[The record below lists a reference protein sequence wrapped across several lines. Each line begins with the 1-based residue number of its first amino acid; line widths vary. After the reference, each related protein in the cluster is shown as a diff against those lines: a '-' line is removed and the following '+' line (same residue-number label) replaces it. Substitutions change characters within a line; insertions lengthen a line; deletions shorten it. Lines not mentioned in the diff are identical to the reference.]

1 MLVESLVRGCTSW
14 SKTIATPLIPAVKVR
29 AKALSMGSLPSSA
42 PMFHWLF
49 AWSKFSTRR
58 RKRIFHRSLN
68 TLFTGTLPVHLQS
81 SKRSSAWMSIYIL
94 HRHVCST
101 AMLHACETNMK
112 QWWWARV
119 LLQVANEQIQYA
131 ASIQE
136 VGPSLDRAW
145 HWIDCTK
152 CGKLVPQEWDLTQN
166 TRRRFGAGPDRDRTN
181 VGGKGNT
188 SVLKFCQKQ
197 WASDTK

>member
-81 SKRSSAWMSIYIL
+81 SKRSSAWMSYPTSSHMFHCHAACL
-94 HRHVCST
+94 RNKHETVVMGSCST
-101 AMLHACETNMK
+101 
-112 QWWWARV
+112 
-119 LLQVANEQIQYA
+119 
-131 ASIQE
+131 
-136 VGPSLDRAW
+136 PSCKRTDPICCIDPRSGALFGQSMALDRLHKVRKAGAPGMGPYPKRKEAFW
-145 HWIDCTK
+145 SRTEQRPHKRWRK
-152 CGKLVPQEWDLTQN
+152 GKHISFN
-166 TRRRFGAGPDRDRTN
+166 TLPKAM
-181 VGGKGNT
+181 VK
-188 SVLKFCQKQ
+188 
-197 WASDTK
+197 